1 MAMTTPGEL
10 GRQVRILFLVA
21 MGLFLVTIVIGI
33 VNGLDLYE
41 FDRNQLL
48 THVHAGTVGWISVG
62 IIAAAMW
69 LTGHADRRMAM
80 AFAILVPA
88 YVLAFYSGNLPARA
102 ITGVALL
109 VAMAWL
115 FVWSWQRFMA
125 VRSLPV
131 LAVTLG
137 LTSFFYGGVIGVLF
151 QVQLATG
158 VGLFPEGADIVGAH
172 AGTMTFAYLI
182 LVAMGLIEWR
192 FKGTTGMPI
201 LGLVQVVAL
210 FGGGALLA
218 VASLFF
224 PAEIQAI
231 GGIYLLVE
239 LVAVVLFIVR
249 ILPTAVRTDWMTD
262 GPGRYLSMSALFV
275 VAAMALYMYLV
286 VTFLGDPTQP
296 FENFFPILVASDHA
310 AFIGVTTNVLV
321 ALMLLL
327 AADRRDGAGVV
338 GQIVFWGVN
347 VGLLVFLVGLAG
359 EISVLKQIGAP
370 VMGISLIILLAIATM
385 RLRASDLSESRA

>member
-1 MAMTTPGEL
+1 
-10 GRQVRILFLVA
+10 
-21 MGLFLVTIVIGI
+21 
-33 VNGLDLYE
+33 
-41 FDRNQLL
+41 
-48 THVHAGTVGWISVG
+48 
-62 IIAAAMW
+62 
-69 LTGHADRRMAM
+69 
-80 AFAILVPA
+80 
-88 YVLAFYSGNLPARA
+88 
-102 ITGVALL
+102 
-109 VAMAWL
+109 
-115 FVWSWQRFMA
+115 
-125 VRSLPV
+125 
-131 LAVTLG
+131 
-137 LTSFFYGGVIGVLF
+137 
-151 QVQLATG
+151 
-158 VGLFPEGADIVGAH
+158 
-172 AGTMTFAYLI
+172 
-182 LVAMGLIEWR
+182 
-192 FKGTTGMPI
+192 MPI

-262 GPGRYLSMSALFV
+262 GPGRYLSMSVLFV

-370 VMGISLIILLAIATM
+370 VMGISLIVLLAIATM